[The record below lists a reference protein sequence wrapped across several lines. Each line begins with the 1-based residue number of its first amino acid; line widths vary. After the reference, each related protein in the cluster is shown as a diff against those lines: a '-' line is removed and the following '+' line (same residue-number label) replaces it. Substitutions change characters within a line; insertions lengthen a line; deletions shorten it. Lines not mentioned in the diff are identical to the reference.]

1 MVSERHIKKISRSL
15 QVSHISDGFCVQDAG
30 PSHNNTRPTS
40 SHNNFSINE
49 CLLEG
54 DLLVAFIK
62 GSNCQRS

>member
-15 QVSHISDGFCVQDAG
+15 QVSHISHGFCVQDAG
-30 PSHNNTRPTS
+30 RSHNNTRPTS